1 MPAAD
6 LCLRYV
12 LGAASM
18 LEEDLWLEVSTRV
31 SLCRTVV
38 LEKSATTV
46 FSDTK
51 DQPSMWWCWFCS
63 ESSDP

>member
-1 MPAAD
+1 MPGAD

-12 LGAASM
+12 LGAASV

-31 SLCRTVV
+31 SLCRTR
-38 LEKSATTV
+38 EERHDSV

-51 DQPSMWWCWFCS
+51 GQPSMWWCWFRS